1 VKVPFLSRIGAIMR
15 LRIMDPVMSVQ
26 YSGCVNDHK
35 QTGHDD
41 YMEGAYDRV
50 LLYRFAKVVEKLAG
64 REHIHS

>member
-1 VKVPFLSRIGAIMR
+1 MG
-15 LRIMDPVMSVQ
+15 PVMSVQ

-35 QTGHDD
+35 QTEHDD

>member
-1 VKVPFLSRIGAIMR
+1 
-15 LRIMDPVMSVQ
+15 MSVQ

>member
-1 VKVPFLSRIGAIMR
+1 MAAQHIGGVTDR
-15 LRIMDPVMSVQ
+15 Q
-26 YSGCVNDHK
+26 

-50 LLYRFAKVVEKLAG
+50 LLYRLAKVVEKLAG